1 MPLDPLI
8 SEYAD
13 ALFKQRRREIY
24 DQEES
29 ELEAIR
35 KASIHNGM
43 IHTPQYL
50 IDVGKYLVKRT
61 SKLADAKIETLLAAV
76 KRARI
81 LFTDEVLGEVTSI
94 VLDFCNKQQH
104 QEIRFLAKH
113 IEETAGLNNVSKELN
128 TAVVERIQIGISGV
142 MDAVKDR
149 MTSTRLETLLDARN
163 NQAVYASGL
172 GKQWDVFIS
181 HASEDKE
188 GFVEPLAKALQLS
201 GLKVWYDK
209 TALTVGDRLRQKI
222 DEGLAQ
228 SRYGIV
234 VLSHSFFA
242 KQWPKDELE
251 GLFAREIAGV
261 PGLKV
266 ILPVWHS
273 INAWEVAQYS
283 PMLAGRFAAN
293 SNDALDVVVRQLRD
307 AMGIPSDENILP
319 VSSFAAPKMHPVA
332 MQLSEEAR
340 QLLLEGSRDRDG
352 RIMWLSM
359 AEGLQIQTNGKA
371 FIESQN
377 ARSEAKWEAAIQQ
390 LEQRGLI
397 QRESSSIF
405 SLTDKGF
412 KVADTLS

>member
-1 MPLDPLI
+1 
-8 SEYAD
+8 
-13 ALFKQRRREIY
+13 
-24 DQEES
+24 
-29 ELEAIR
+29 
-35 KASIHNGM
+35 
-43 IHTPQYL
+43 
-50 IDVGKYLVKRT
+50 
-61 SKLADAKIETLLAAV
+61 
-76 KRARI
+76 
-81 LFTDEVLGEVTSI
+81 
-94 VLDFCNKQQH
+94 
-104 QEIRFLAKH
+104 
-113 IEETAGLNNVSKELN
+113 
-128 TAVVERIQIGISGV
+128 
-142 MDAVKDR
+142 MDAVRDK

-181 HASEDKE
+181 HASEDKK
-188 GFVEPLAKALQLS
+188 GFVEPLANALELS

-209 TALTVGDRLRQKI
+209 TALTVGDPLRQKI

-234 VLSHSFFA
+234 ILSHNFFA

-273 INAWEVAQYS
+273 ITAGEVAQYS

-293 SNDALDVVVRQLRD
+293 SNADLNVVVRQLRD
-307 AMGIPSDENILP
+307 AMGIPSNENISS
-319 VSSFAAPKMHPVA
+319 VSSFAAPKMYPAA

-359 AEGLQIQTNGKA
+359 AEGLQIQTNGKVFVEA
-371 FIESQN
+371 QN
-377 ARSEAKWEAAIQQ
+377 ARSEAKWRAAIQQ
-390 LEQRGLI
+390 LEQRRLI
-397 QRESSSIF
+397 RRESSSIF
-405 SLTDKGF
+405 SLTDEGF
-412 KVADTLS
+412 KIADTLS